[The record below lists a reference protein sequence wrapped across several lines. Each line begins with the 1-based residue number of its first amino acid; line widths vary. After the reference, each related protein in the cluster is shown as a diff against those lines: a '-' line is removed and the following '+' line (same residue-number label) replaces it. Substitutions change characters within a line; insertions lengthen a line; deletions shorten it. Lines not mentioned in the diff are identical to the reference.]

1 MLSESFSS
9 AVCAE
14 YEVSNVFHFF
24 SSLEKC
30 FLLFRNHLFNA
41 YDFRVVRPDKLTEIK
56 NWGSN
61 IIDDGESETGS
72 EIYYNN
78 EVEEVLIIEAFGV
91 CDNEVFARAWCSY
104 WGLAALVADVDKTCV
119 ACAVR
124 EAYAASIK
132 VVILNCA
139 RLNVSNEV
147 EDVDRTILE
156 V

>member
-1 MLSESFSS
+1 M
-9 AVCAE
+9 
-14 YEVSNVFHFF
+14 
-24 SSLEKC
+24 
-30 FLLFRNHLFNA
+30 
-41 YDFRVVRPDKLTEIK
+41 VRPDKLTEIK

-61 IIDDGESETGS
+61 VADSHSDVGS
-72 EIYYNN
+72 EIFYNN

-91 CDNEVFARAWCSY
+91 CDNEVFSRAWCSY
-104 WGLAALVADVDKTCV
+104 WGLAAIVADVDKTCI

-124 EAYAASIK
+124 EAYAATIK

-139 RLNVSNEV
+139 RLNAHHEV